1 MFALVC
7 SSSCLA
13 AFSINWSQNSNR
25 LSSLSL
31 SHCSSGSNNC
41 NHNSICLFVFL
52 PWIII
57 SKVAKEAQQQQK
69 APHLKTSKHS
79 SSGRSSQENAE
90 NPKNYAA
97 RSTIELQMT
106 MIQIKFLK
114 NLVREEEEEEEDTYT
129 SNNRNQIDKKR
140 KTLFIRIISI
150 FFFEFFITLCICC
163 SVF

>member
-1 MFALVC
+1 TF
-7 SSSCLA
+7 
-13 AFSINWSQNSNR
+13 
-25 LSSLSL
+25 
-31 SHCSSGSNNC
+31 SHCSSSGS

-69 APHLKTSKHS
+69 APHLKASKYS

-106 MIQIKFLK
+106 MIQIKSF
-114 NLVREEEEEEEDTYT
+114 
-129 SNNRNQIDKKR
+129 KK
-140 KTLFIRIISI
+140 FG
-150 FFFEFFITLCICC
+150 
-163 SVF
+163 